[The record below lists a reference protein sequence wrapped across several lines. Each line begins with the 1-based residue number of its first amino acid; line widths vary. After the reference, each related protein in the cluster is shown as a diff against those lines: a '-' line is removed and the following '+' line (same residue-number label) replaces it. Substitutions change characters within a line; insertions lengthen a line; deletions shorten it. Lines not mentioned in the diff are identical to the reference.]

1 MILILQNQ
9 VQNTPRIQK
18 VIQQPKFKYWLIIFS
33 FRKLKKSKT
42 FDKFEKKII
51 FWEKAKLH
59 KVMGILLTLI
69 CLKIIKIKCLLNKMN
84 KMRRLMSTI
93 VKNLSLLPI
102 QKENKETFYPKKRI
116 IKKIFLL
123 IINHS
128 IFYHKLH
135 KNHIIL

>member
-1 MILILQNQ
+1 MFCSLI
-9 VQNTPRIQK
+9 
-18 VIQQPKFKYWLIIFS
+18 
-33 FRKLKKSKT
+33 KSKIYLS
-42 FDKFEKKII
+42 FI
-51 FWEKAKLH
+51 FPS
-59 KVMGILLTLI
+59 IR
-69 CLKIIKIKCLLNKMN
+69 KIKCLLNKMN